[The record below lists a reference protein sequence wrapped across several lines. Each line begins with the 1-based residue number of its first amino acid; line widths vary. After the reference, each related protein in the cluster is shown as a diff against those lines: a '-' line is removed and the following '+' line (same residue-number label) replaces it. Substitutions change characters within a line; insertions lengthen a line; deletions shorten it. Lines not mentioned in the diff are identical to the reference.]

1 MANGKRFLVFCL
13 VLALSAF
20 FLLDT
25 NRVQAKAIEFTFA
38 NFFPPTH
45 IQSQLNESWAKEV
58 EKRSNG
64 RVKITYQP
72 GGTLLKGP
80 QIYDGVL
87 KGIADIGNSVFAYS
101 KGIFPV
107 IEAYHLPLGFQSGYA
122 NSFIINDYYNKFNPK
137 ELTKVKVLYLHAH
150 GPGLL
155 HSKKSVTSLEE
166 FKGLKV
172 RSVGTAAKAAEALG
186 GIPVAMG
193 MGGAYEALQKGVVDV
208 HFAPP
213 EVLKGWK
220 HAEVI
225 KYTLQSYSVSYSNA
239 FYVIMNL
246 DKWNSLPTDVQKIFE
261 LVSVE
266 WIGKHGKA
274 WDESDVEG
282 LAFSR
287 SLGNEIIPLSAAES
301 ARWAKAVEPVVD
313 EYIKTMSEK
322 GYPAQDYVNYIKAL
336 IIKYSK

>member
-1 MANGKRFLVFCL
+1 MVMKNKGKLSTFCL
-13 VLALSAF
+13 VLTLGVI
-20 FLLDT
+20 FLL
-25 NRVQAKAIEFTFA
+25 NAQAVQAKTIEFTFA
-38 NFFPPTH
+38 NIFPPTH
-45 IQSQLNESWAKEV
+45 IQSKLNESWAKEV
-58 EKRSNG
+58 EKRSN
-64 RVKITYQP
+64 
-72 GGTLLKGP
+72 TLLKGP
-80 QIYDGVL
+80 QVYDGVL

-101 KGIFPV
+101 KGVFPAM
-107 IEAYHLPLGFQSGYA
+107 EAYHLPLGFKDGYA
-122 NSFIINDYYNKFNPK
+122 NSFIINDFYDKFKPK
-137 ELTKVKVLYLHAH
+137 ELDKVKVLYLHAH

-155 HSKKSVTSLEE
+155 HTKKEVRTLEE

-193 MGGAYEALQKGVVDV
+193 MGAAYEALQKGVVDV

-220 HAEVI
+220 QAEVI
-225 KYTLQSYSVSYSNA
+225 KFTLESYSVSYSNG

-282 LAFSR
+282 PWKSGYSAFR
-287 SLGNEIIPLSAAES
+287 CRERPLG
-301 ARWAKAVEPVVD
+301 
-313 EYIKTMSEK
+313 
-322 GYPAQDYVNYIKAL
+322 QDR
-336 IIKYSK
+336 